1 MYFAVNT
8 TEIISEYI
16 FMHTIFST
24 YAVSDL
30 YPATRHA
37 VWRTFKM
44 LELLSNRRH
53 YDIKKMSVKFN
64 EIEIQAAHTG
74 IKTATKQGFHSKR
87 HALVYQKLVFYIAKA
102 MLLQHKTHLFRRLES
117 LNLRWF

>member
-1 MYFAVNT
+1 
-8 TEIISEYI
+8 
-16 FMHTIFST
+16 
-24 YAVSDL
+24 
-30 YPATRHA
+30 
-37 VWRTFKM
+37 M

-64 EIEIQAAHTG
+64 EIEIHGAHTG

-102 MLLQHKTHLFRRLES
+102 MLLQHETHLSIRPKN
-117 LNLRWF
+117 LNLRQF